1 MNSKQ
6 SNCSVRVNEDVVV
19 VGGDTPVFRVVVL
32 IRVVL
37 FVVCEVVV
45 QLETL
50 LKVLSRLQAS
60 NVLQEVEVSISV
72 NAGAN

>member
-1 MNSKQ
+1 MG
-6 SNCSVRVNEDVVV
+6 R
-19 VGGDTPVFRVVVL
+19 DTPVFRVVVL

-50 LKVLSRLQAS
+50 LKVLGRLQTS

-72 NAGAN
+72 NARTN

>member
-1 MNSKQ
+1 MG
-6 SNCSVRVNEDVVV
+6 R
-19 VGGDTPVFRVVVL
+19 DTPVFRVVVL

-50 LKVLSRLQAS
+50 LKVLGRLQAS
-60 NVLQEVEVSISV
+60 NVLQEVEVTISV
-72 NAGAN
+72 NARTN

>member
-1 MNSKQ
+1 MG
-6 SNCSVRVNEDVVV
+6 R
-19 VGGDTPVFRVVVL
+19 DTPVFRVVVL

-50 LKVLSRLQAS
+50 LKVLGRLQAS

-72 NAGAN
+72 NARTN